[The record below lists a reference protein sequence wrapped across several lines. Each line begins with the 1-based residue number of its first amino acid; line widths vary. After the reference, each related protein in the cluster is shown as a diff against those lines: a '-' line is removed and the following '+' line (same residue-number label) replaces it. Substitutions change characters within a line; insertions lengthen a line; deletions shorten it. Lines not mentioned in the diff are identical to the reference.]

1 MPLSVSSNPHRPR
14 RAIVSTLALV
24 GVLTLSLSGCAK
36 DLTGS
41 PHVPSGTTSAAGTP
55 RPTEMGT
62 NTDRPSTTA
71 VPTST
76 GKPTQPGD
84 TPRPTT
90 AAPTTA
96 APTTAAPTTVAP
108 TTAAPTKAPAIL
120 SSGSRGDKVRELQH
134 RLQQL
139 DWFDG
144 LITPDYGRQTEV
156 AVQGFQG
163 KRALPVTGEV
173 DQKTW
178 DVLAS
183 MTKQPTRD
191 QMYNVLKPGP
201 AILQSGDAGDR
212 VRDLQARLKQV
223 GWYEKLVDGR
233 YGADT
238 VAAVKG
244 FQDKRQIPVTG
255 AVDQR
260 TLDRLGAMTS
270 KPTVEELTNKPP
282 KKVIGSIDQ
291 RCMTGRV
298 LCINKRSN
306 KLNWVVDGKVVKTL
320 DVRFGS
326 ELTPT
331 REGVFTLYWKSRN
344 HHSTIYDTPMPYAMF
359 FSGGQA
365 VHYSADFAA
374 RGYNGA
380 SHGCVNV
387 RDKSGIIWLFDQTRE
402 GDKVIVYRA

>member
-1 MPLSVSSNPHRPR
+1 MPLSVSSHTHRPR
-14 RAIVSTLALV
+14 RAIYSTLALV
-24 GVLTLSLSGCAK
+24 GVLTLSLGGCAK

-41 PHVPSGTTSAAGTP
+41 PHVPSGTASAAGTP
-55 RPTEMGT
+55 QPTEVDT
-62 NTDRPSTTA
+62 STDRPSTT
-71 VPTST
+71 PTTSSGT
-76 GKPTQPGD
+76 PKPTEPGS
-84 TPRPTT
+84 TP
-90 AAPTTA
+90 APTTA
-96 APTTAAPTTVAP
+96 APTTPAP
-108 TTAAPTKAPAIL
+108 TTAAPTKAPTKAPAIL
-120 SSGSRGDKVRELQH
+120 ASGDRGDKVRELQH

-144 LITPDYGRQTEV
+144 VITPDYGQQTEV

-163 KRALPVTGEV
+163 KRGLPVSGEV

-178 DVLAS
+178 DVLVS

-201 AILQSGDAGDR
+201 SILASGDSGDR

-223 GWYEKLVDGR
+223 GWYEKLVDGS

-298 LCINKRSN
+298 LCINKQSN
-306 KLNWVVDGKVVKTL
+306 KLNWVVDGKVTKTL

-365 VHYSADFAA
+365 VHYSSDFAA

-387 RDKSGIIWLFDQTRE
+387 RDKSGLIWLFDQARE
-402 GDKVIVYRA
+402 GDKVVVYRA

>member
-1 MPLSVSSNPHRPR
+1 MSMPVSTKPR
-14 RAIVSTLALV
+14 RVRRALTSTLALV
-24 GVLTLSLSGCAK
+24 GVLTLSLSGCAT

-41 PHVPSGTTSAAGTP
+41 PHLPSTTKAAGTP
-55 RPTEMGT
+55 RPAEMGT
-62 NTDRPSTTA
+62 TDRPSATAATTSSA
-71 VPTST
+71 TPTA
-76 GKPTQPGD
+76 PG
-84 TPRPTT
+84 TT
-90 AAPTTA
+90 AAPSATQPSATQPSA
-96 APTTAAPTTVAP
+96 TQSTIEPTAPTT
-108 TTAAPTKAPAIL
+108 TATRAPAIL
-120 SSGSRGDKVRELQH
+120 KSGAAGDKVRELQH

-144 LITPDYGRQTEV
+144 VITPDYGQQTAV

-163 KRALPVTGEV
+163 KRGLAATGEV

-178 DVLAS
+178 DVLAG
-183 MTKQPTRD
+183 MTTKPTHD
-191 QMYNVLKPGP
+191 QMYNILKPGP
-201 AILQSGDAGDR
+201 AILKSGATGDK

-223 GWYEKLVDGR
+223 DWYEKLVDGT

-238 VAAVKG
+238 VTAVKG
-244 FQDKRQIPVTG
+244 FQDKRSIPVTG
-255 AVDQR
+255 EVDQR
-260 TLDRLGAMTS
+260 TMDRLYAMTS
-270 KPTVEELTNKPP
+270 TPTVEQLTNKPP
-282 KKVIGSIDQ
+282 KKVIGAIDQ

-298 LCINKRSN
+298 LCINKSSN
-306 KLNWVVDGKVVKTL
+306 KLNWVVDGQVLKTL

-344 HHSTIYDTPMPYAMF
+344 HVSSIYHTPMPYAMF

-365 VHYSADFAA
+365 VHYSSDFAA

-387 RDKSGIIWLFDQTRE
+387 RDKAGVIWVFDQSRE
-402 GDKVIVYRA
+402 GDKVVVYRA